1 MATSERPKSGR
12 LPQEI
17 PNVIGREEKIKQVM
31 DAIQSET
38 HTVVVIT
45 GGPGFGKTAVANKVA
60 HKLAKAEFEKAVFFC
75 ELRSKTTIAE
85 VTSSMILACSENLA
99 QPPEAPQHWLL
110 NWSKQLEKNAIF
122 VLDNVDHILDGDDH
136 DAFLTFLREVRTYS
150 NQNVAFIVTS
160 RQQFSSHDISV
171 ENITLGSLSP
181 EAARQVLT
189 SRVTKQETRQGLTK
203 VDKLTDLCGY
213 VPLALCIVGPLL
225 SEYYTEDELIKC
237 LQQEASVVLQ
247 RGRRPTDQ
255 TSVEKSIMSSFV
267 VLQQCEKEA
276 LIRLCTFPGSFNAE
290 AAQAVIAARTLSKAD
305 SISILHELKQRSLV
319 EELSPHR
326 YQIHQLIR
334 QILAEK
340 ARKEYTFL
348 GLLEFGKILACSHFV
363 SCFANNARAY
373 WGYNTSKE
381 AIVSF
386 NEERQNFEYFLD
398 DYVQKMV
405 ENPDPEDPDLLKA
418 KKVLFDDLLQ
428 NCFYLEKCVLPSV
441 YRKFLKN
448 LLKSIESS
456 KHDQP
461 VPVVELLCLLGHENR
476 KTAAEYETCM
486 KRAEEIYCKNRRKFK
501 ENPVS
506 EVFFL
511 NSDARFL
518 SEGRN
523 NKQQKKRTRQALNV
537 CQKQLDDHP
546 EKAATFLY
554 AGRFANRRE
563 DFKEGVNKL
572 EEALDLFKKCLGE
585 HPMTAECL
593 KNIADLFLGL
603 DLRELKVDKT
613 RDLSGEARVK
623 SHEYYE
629 KALAM
634 MKELRMDDNKEIFL
648 ILKNFAACQQRNGDL
663 VGATHCLQRAERII
677 EKANLEEDHMWRVLV
692 KIQWAFLFQEKSK
705 RGEEGNREKAIA
717 RMKEGL
723 DMANRLGKS
732 IQQLNSKYAILALID
747 DYPEEFPEDRY
758 PRPLSS
764 TEKNRS

>member
-1 MATSERPKSGR
+1 MATSERPKSRR
-12 LPQEI
+12 LPQEF

-60 HKLAKAEFEKAVFFC
+60 HKLAKAEVEKAVFFC
-75 ELRSKTTIAE
+75 QLRSKTTITE

-99 QPPEAPQHWLL
+99 QPPEVPQHWLL
-110 NWSKQLEKNAIF
+110 NWSKQLEKNVIF

-136 DAFLTFLREVRTYS
+136 NAFLTFLREMRTYS

-189 SRVTKQETRQGLTK
+189 SRVTKQETLQGLTK
-203 VDKLTDLCGY
+203 VGKLTDLCGY

-237 LQQEASVVLQ
+237 LEQEPSVVLQ
-247 RGRRPTDQ
+247 RGRRSTDQ
-255 TSVEKSIMSSFV
+255 TSVEKSIMSSFE
-267 VLQQCEKEA
+267 LLKQCEKEA
-276 LIRLCTFPGSFNAE
+276 LIRLCTFPGSFSAA
-290 AAQAVIAARTLSKAD
+290 AAQAVIAARTLSKAQ
-305 SISILHELKQRSLV
+305 SVSILHELKQRSFI

-334 QILAEK
+334 QILMEK
-340 ARKEYTFL
+340 ARKEQEFSGALDL
-348 GLLEFGKILACSHFV
+348 GKRLACSHFV
-363 SCFANNARAY
+363 SCFANNALAY
-373 WGYNTSKE
+373 WGDNTSKQ

-405 ENPDPEDPDLLKA
+405 ENPDPEDVDLLEA

-428 NCFYLEKCVLPSV
+428 HCLYLEKCVLPSV

-456 KHDQP
+456 KQDQS
-461 VPVVELLCLLGHENR
+461 VPEVELLCLLGHENR
-476 KTAAEYETCM
+476 KTATEYETCM
-486 KRAEEIYCKNRRKFK
+486 KRAEDIYSQNRRKFK

-518 SEGRN
+518 SERRN
-523 NKQQKKRTRQALNV
+523 NKQQMERTRQALNV
-537 CQKQLDDHP
+537 CQKQLGDHP

-554 AGRFANRRE
+554 AGRFAKRRE
-563 DFKEGVNKL
+563 DFKEAVDKL

-603 DLRELKVDKT
+603 DDREIKVDKT

-634 MKELRMDDNKEIFL
+634 MKELGMDDNKEIFL
-648 ILKNFAACQQRNGDL
+648 TLKNFAVCQQRNGDL
-663 VGATHCLQRAERII
+663 VGATQCLQRAESII
-677 EKANLEEDHMWRVLV
+677 EKANLEEDHMWRVMV
-692 KIQWAFLFQEKSK
+692 KIHLAFLYQENSK
-705 RGEEGNREKAIA
+705 RGEEGSREKAIA

-723 DMANRLGKS
+723 NMANRLGKA
-732 IQQLNSKYAILALID
+732 IYRLNSKKGIWAFIN

-758 PRPLSS
+758 PRPRWN
-764 TEKNRS
+764 TEKN

>member
-1 MATSERPKSGR
+1 MATSERLKSGR

-38 HTVVVIT
+38 QTVVVIT

-60 HKLAKAEFEKAVFFC
+60 HKLAKAEFEEAVFFC
-75 ELRSKTTIAE
+75 ELRSKTTITE

-110 NWSKQLEKNAIF
+110 NWSKQLEKNVIF
-122 VLDNVDHILDGDDH
+122 VLDNADHILDGDDH
-136 DAFLTFLREVRTYS
+136 DAFLTFLHQMRTYS

-160 RQQFSSHDISV
+160 RQQFSSNDISV

-181 EAARQVLT
+181 EAASQVLT
-189 SRVTKQETRQGLTK
+189 SRVTKQKTRQGLTK

-225 SEYYTEDELIKC
+225 SEYYTEDKLIEC
-237 LQQEASVVLQ
+237 LQQEPSVVLQ

-276 LIRLCTFPGSFNAE
+276 LIRLCSFPGSFNAE
-290 AAQAVIAARTLSKAD
+290 AAESVIAARSLSKAQ
-305 SISILHELKQRSLV
+305 SILILRELKQRSLI

-334 QILAEK
+334 QILMEK
-340 ARKEYTFL
+340 ARKEQEFSGALDL
-348 GLLEFGKILACSHFV
+348 GMRLACSNFV
-363 SCFANNARAY
+363 SCFVNNARAY
-373 WGYNTSKE
+373 WGYNTSKQ

-398 DYVQKMV
+398 NYVQKMV

-418 KKVLFDDLLQ
+418 KKVFFDDLLQ
-428 NCFYLEKCVLPSV
+428 NCLYLEKCVLPSV
-441 YRKFLKN
+441 YRNFLEN
-448 LLKSIESS
+448 LRKSIESS
-456 KHDQP
+456 NHDQP
-461 VPVVELLCLLGHENR
+461 VPLVELLCLLGHENR

-486 KRAEEIYCKNRRKFK
+486 KRAEKMYSKNRRKFE

-511 NSDARFL
+511 NSDARFQ
-518 SEGRN
+518 SERIK
-523 NKQQKKRTRQALNV
+523 NKELEKRIRQSLNV
-537 CQKQLDDHP
+537 CQNKLGDHP
-546 EKAATFLY
+546 EKAATFFY
-554 AGRFANRRE
+554 AGRFASRRKDYE
-563 DFKEGVNKL
+563 EAVGKL
-572 EEALDLFKKCLGE
+572 EKALDLFTKYLGD

-603 DLRELKVDKT
+603 DLREIKVDKT

-634 MKELRMDDNKEIFL
+634 MKELGMDDNKEISL
-648 ILKNFAACQQRNGDL
+648 TLKNFAACQQRNGDL

-677 EKANLEEDHMWRVLV
+677 EKANLEEDHLWRVLV
-692 KIQWAFLFQEKSK
+692 KIQWAFLYQEKSK
-705 RGEEGNREKAIA
+705 RGEEGSREKAIA

-723 DMANRLGKS
+723 DMANRLGKA
-732 IQQLNSKYAILALID
+732 IYQLNSKKEILAFIN

-758 PRPLSS
+758 PRSRWN
-764 TEKNRS
+764 TEKN